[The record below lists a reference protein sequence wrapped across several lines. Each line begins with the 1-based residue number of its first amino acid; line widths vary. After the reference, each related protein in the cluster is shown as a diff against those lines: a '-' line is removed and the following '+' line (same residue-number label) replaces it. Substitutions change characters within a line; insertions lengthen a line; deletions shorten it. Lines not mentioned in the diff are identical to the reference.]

1 VWTSIIVVVRAWS
14 PVRWIWR
21 LLPVPLCALAGHAVL
36 FDSLFPTDG
45 VHSYFGW
52 YEPTIAALS
61 LASLLVLCVLVLA
74 SLFGGES
81 LRDEISR
88 FVTPAADGRRMY
100 QVDRTLLLVLAS
112 ATFLFVQESIETS
125 LAAGQFD
132 PAFIPPGRL
141 LLLLVALSVFAGVI
155 ARVEWWC
162 RRLVARILGRAQ
174 ASGRPA
180 RVVRVAP
187 PERVVRSGR
196 RRHPLADRRGLR
208 APPLPV

>member
-1 VWTSIIVVVRAWS
+1 MRAWS
-14 PVRWIWR
+14 RVRWAWR

-36 FDSLFPTDG
+36 FDSLFPADG

-61 LASLLVLCVLVLA
+61 LTSLLVLLVLVLV

-81 LRDEISR
+81 VRGAVSR
-88 FVTPAADGRRMY
+88 FVTPAEGGRRMHL
-100 QVDRTLLLVLAS
+100 VDRALLLVLAS

-125 LAAGQFD
+125 VAAGRFD

-141 LLLLVALSVFAGVI
+141 LLLLLALSVFAGVV

-162 RRLVARILGRAQ
+162 RRLVARILGRVQ
-174 ASGRPA
+174 ASGCPA
-180 RVVRVAP
+180 RVGRATP
-187 PERVVRSGR
+187 PERAIRSGR
-196 RRHPLADRRGLR
+196 RRHPLADRRGMR